1 MLLQKYMPGKK
12 VEDINHNYVECL
24 LYTFHHLA
32 HKVRFA
38 HQLWIISFLHGCPLQ
53 VLIKSA
59 FQTPNT
65 TNSLCGY
72 KIVTGQPSDRLGEDF
87 SEHYK
92 DFTER

>member
-1 MLLQKYMPGKK
+1 MPL
-12 VEDINHNYVECL
+12 V
-24 LYTFHHLA
+24 F
-32 HKVRFA
+32 
-38 HQLWIISFLHGCPLQ
+38 
-53 VLIKSA
+53 IKLA

-87 SEHYK
+87 SEHNK